1 MKNQA
6 QYRAAIYVRLSKE
19 DGDSFSIGKNES
31 NSITNQK
38 LLIRKH
44 LEQMPDIKIVDTFE
58 DDGFTGTNF
67 DRPGFQSLM
76 AAIHAHRVNCVVVK
90 DFSRLGREYLKAGNY
105 IEKVFPQ
112 LGVRFIS
119 VNDGYDSHQEHG
131 QADSLLI
138 PFKNLMNEQYSRDTS
153 GKVRSALAVKRQ
165 QGMCVANYA
174 PFGYM
179 RDPVDKG
186 HLIID
191 ENAAEIVREIYKLKI
206 EGYSSFAIAKRLSDQ
221 HVPSP
226 AEYKRQC
233 GERYKSGFKTSPTA
247 SWSSVAIKRILT
259 NEVYC
264 GHLVQG
270 KRRKISYKV
279 KAFEQMSE
287 ERTRV
292 ENTHEAIIPMPT
304 FKIVQKLLGE
314 DTHIGKGRVIYPL
327 SGKVYCADCGDS
339 MIRKIVSRNGKQYVY
354 YVCANNR
361 SNRTE
366 CSSHSIR
373 VDMVEEAVLVS
384 IRAHIALT
392 LNIENAMSELVSLV
406 WEQREQK
413 KLQRR
418 IDLLDA
424 EIKQYQDM
432 RLSLYEDLQNQMIEK
447 EDFDSLQEGF
457 AEKIESAKKAQK
469 QLHAEMSTLAVGNS
483 NQQLFFREFHKYRN
497 IQSLD
502 RGVVVSMIDR
512 VLIGTG
518 KVINIQ
524 FRYADQLASFADCCN
539 PDGAQ
544 LLTAAE
550 A

>member
-1 MKNQA
+1 MP
-6 QYRAAIYVRLSKE
+6 
-19 DGDSFSIGKNES
+19 
-31 NSITNQK
+31 IT
-38 LLIRKH
+38 H
-44 LEQMPDIKIVDTFE
+44 P
-58 DDGFTGTNF
+58 
-67 DRPGFQSLM
+67 
-76 AAIHAHRVNCVVVK
+76 
-90 DFSRLGREYLKAGNY
+90 
-105 IEKVFPQ
+105 
-112 LGVRFIS
+112 
-119 VNDGYDSHQEHG
+119 
-131 QADSLLI
+131 
-138 PFKNLMNEQYSRDTS
+138 
-153 GKVRSALAVKRQ
+153 
-165 QGMCVANYA
+165 AN
-174 PFGYM
+174 
-179 RDPVDKG
+179 KG

-191 ENAAEIVREIYKLKI
+191 ETAAEVVREIYKLKI

-221 HVPSP
+221 HIPSP

-233 GERYKSGFKTSPTA
+233 GERYKSGFMTSPTA
-247 SWSSVAIKRILT
+247 SWSSVAVKRILT

-279 KAFEQMSE
+279 KAFEQMPE
-287 ERTRV
+287 EQWARV
-292 ENTHEAIIPMPT
+292 ENTHEAIIPTPT
-304 FKIVQKLLGE
+304 FKNVQKLLGE
-314 DTHIGKGRVIYPL
+314 DTHIGKGNVIYPL
-327 SGKVYCADCGDS
+327 CGDS
-339 MIRKIVSRNGKQYVY
+339 MTRKIVSSNGKQYAY

-361 SNRTE
+361 ANRSV

-373 VDMVEEAVLVS
+373 IDMVEEAVCES

-392 LNIENAMSELVSLV
+392 LNIENAMSELGSLT

-413 KLQRR
+413 KHQRR

-469 QLHAEMSTLAVGNS
+469 QLQAETSTLAVGNS